1 MRQRLVL
8 SFFFEK
14 LSLLPMT
21 FSLRRVHSIQFL
33 QVANM
38 TRRFELLLFVLG
50 CSSVLCKVKVS
61 ETMAPFAIEAM
72 IDGYFAM
79 EIVNFGQKNG
89 RSEATIENL
98 LKLVDVS
105 VPMKVTR
112 PHPDSNEFKLNTS
125 SILLF
130 DSPENFNQTQNRI
143 VFQHGNLISHP
154 HLVYIHNASMDDI
167 QVAANKNH
175 TIDKTMFFVNETH
188 ELIELATSFMFSPGV
203 CHKNQFRVINRFT
216 RRQKR
221 WEKSEFYQPKNTNFH
236 GCPIEIPWIKGDF
249 LAEVFNFKIE
259 RTLYEVSVI
268 DTATAYVDIITPQ
281 EILDVSSYVADIQP
295 RKIYIPPGEL
305 YGDFEKM
312 LLPFDTPT
320 WIAIVSLILMG
331 IVTILVIKLKPQEI
345 QEVIFGRNNRSPLM
359 NFFDIVLNGGQQN
372 ALVENVPRILLMTF
386 IFWTLIFR

>member
-1 MRQRLVL
+1 MVQRVVL
-8 SFFFEK
+8 FW
-14 LSLLPMT
+14 LTLT
-21 FSLRRVHSIQFL
+21 CFSALAKAETPRSI
-33 QVANM
+33 
-38 TRRFELLLFVLG
+38 
-50 CSSVLCKVKVS
+50 
-61 ETMAPFAIEAM
+61 APHAIAAM
-72 IDGYFAM
+72 IDGYFARNVHAM

-105 VPMKVTR
+105 VTMKVTT
-112 PHPDSNEFKLNTS
+112 PHPDSNDFKLNTS

-130 DSPENFNQTQNRI
+130 DSPENFNRTQNRI

-175 TIDKTMFFVNETH
+175 TIDKTMFFVNETC
-188 ELIELATSFMFSPGV
+188 ESIELATSFMFSPSV
-203 CHKNQFRVINRFT
+203 CHKNQFRVVNRFT

-221 WEKSEFYQPKNTNFH
+221 WEKSEFYQTKYKNFH
-236 GCPIEIPWIKGDF
+236 GCPFEIPWNRGSF
-249 LAEVFNFKIE
+249 LAHVFKFTSKETIHQ
-259 RTLYEVSVI
+259 VSVAN
-268 DTATAYVDIITPQ
+268 TVTAYIDIITPR
-281 EILDVSSYVADIQP
+281 EILDVSSYVSDIQP

-320 WIAIVSLILMG
+320 WIAIVLLILMG
-331 IVTILVIKLKPQEI
+331 IVSILIIKLKPPEI
-345 QEVIFGRNNRSPLM
+345 QEVVFGRNNRSPLM

-372 ALVENVPRILLMTF
+372 AMVENVPRILLVTF